1 MRRSVRYCNIPLEQ
15 DKQKEPLKLRPCP
28 NPQCRRVGCLIGHG
42 HLCGWGEGNQR
53 VIRGERVLCSQR
65 RRGPKG
71 CGKTFSI
78 LREAV
83 LYRRQL
89 SAPQLFAFFNG
100 MLRGLSRYAAWKG
113 LGLIFSIRHGYR
125 LWQAFVDHQ
134 LRIRE
139 LLCRADF
146 AKALRRLN

>member
-1 MRRSVRYCNIPLEQ
+1 VPFLIFDPKGKTHNTPATLYEKKEWSIMRRSVRYCNIPLEQ

-78 LREAV
+78 LKTA
-83 LYRRQL
+83 
-89 SAPQLFAFFNG
+89 
-100 MLRGLSRYAAWKG
+100 
-113 LGLIFSIRHGYR
+113 
-125 LWQAFVDHQ
+125 
-134 LRIRE
+134 
-139 LLCRADF
+139 
-146 AKALRRLN
+146 